1 MQQRTATL
9 PCKSLRL
16 IPYSLILTYFRY
28 TIPGENGTLEPGKR
42 LLTYVWYTNIAEG
55 SQELAEAMT
64 DSSGR
69 KHRHTLPIGKMQKGV
84 WEKQRA
90 LASQIL
96 PAPFAEFI
104 AKTTQPFVSSI
115 VDIGVSKPSF
125 FDGKLLIVGDALV
138 PFRPHVACSTNQAA
152 LDALLIGKMLS
163 GGISLAEWESQVA
176 DYAHL
181 TRLQSITWGSWYQ
194 FGYLAFLINEARF
207 RLAGYASRL
216 RKYWRA

>member
-1 MQQRTATL
+1 M
-9 PCKSLRL
+9 
-16 IPYSLILTYFRY
+16 LTSFSY

-42 LLTYVWYTNIAEG
+42 LLNYVWYTNIAEG
-55 SQELAEAMT
+55 SSELAEAMT

-84 WEKQRA
+84 WEKQRV

-96 PAPFAEFI
+96 PAPFAELI
-104 AKTTQPFVSSI
+104 NKTTQPFVSSI
-115 VDIGVSKPSF
+115 VDIGLSKPSF

-152 LDALLIGKMLS
+152 LDAMLVRKMLS
-163 GGISLAEWESQVA
+163 GEISLAEWERQVV

-194 FGYLAFLINEARF
+194 FGYLAFFFSEARF

-216 RKYWRA
+216 RKYWYG